1 MSCKTDQFL
10 STLAAGRGGTCITE
24 EYRPFCSVFFFYLL
38 CRYLSIY
45 LSVQERDPK
54 AHRFL
59 GQVYEA
65 QDNIEKAFGC
75 YKVSTSLSSRTS
87 RFMPSYGADAVLIRQ
102 AYKCEILSQDFMIRA
117 LGRERICTK
126 VLLAAPWSALAPCD

>member
-1 MSCKTDQFL
+1 MSYKADEIP
-10 STLAAGRGGTCITE
+10 TLAAGRGGTCVTE
-24 EYRPFCSVFFFYLL
+24 EYRSFCSVFLFYLL

-87 RFMPSYGADAVLIRQ
+87 CFMPSYGADAVLIRQ